1 MRHIIDFRQV
11 RFTECFEN
19 PYRITPPRRDTL
31 YSKALADVIDFHG
44 KGLNSHSSDKPQ
56 ATKSSLDKGSLDSH
70 IDAEGSLDSHID
82 AAQNEASLNPPSM
95 DSHSSSRSNPADIYP
110 RIAISEV
117 QDSLVHLFSQKKQ
130 QTSAF
135 LGVVG
140 AEMNVIKTS
149 IFATVFAGFAAVLL
163 AGVCWLMINALIGL
177 GLHSLGS
184 SVAFSIV
191 IILVLNIVLFTFTVY
206 IAKKTSRYAR
216 FERIINVIKEL

>member
-1 MRHIIDFRQV
+1 MRHIIDFRQA

-56 ATKSSLDKGSLDSH
+56 ATKSSLDK
-70 IDAEGSLDSHID
+70 GSLDSHID

-149 IFATVFAGFAAVLL
+149 IFATLFAGLAAVLL

>member
-56 ATKSSLDKGSLDSH
+56 ATKSFLDK
-70 IDAEGSLDSHID
+70 GSLDSHID

-95 DSHSSSRSNPADIYP
+95 DSHSSSRFNPADIYP

-149 IFATVFAGFAAVLL
+149 IFATLFAGFAAVLL

-191 IILVLNIVLFTFTVY
+191 IILVLNIVLFTVTVY

-216 FERIINVIKEL
+216 FERAYSGDGDQSFRFHRDH